1 MAVSRRR
8 ALLWLAAGLGALG
21 FAGVRWRDRA
31 HATSSASARPAT
43 VSAAQGHAMTRI
55 VILGSG
61 FAALTAIRKLRA
73 LHVDAG
79 ITVVSP
85 RNELVYLPSLIW
97 LPSGEKTGADLRIP
111 LAGFFERMRVRWHP
125 GSVQQVLDGGR
136 RVVTDTGELAND
148 ALVIATGGRYL
159 RKLLG
164 IEHALIPCEGIAS
177 AEAIRD
183 RVATMEGGTIAIG
196 FASNPKEPGAVRGGP
211 MFEFLFGI
219 DTLLRRQGRRD
230 KFKLV
235 FFNPSKEPGQRLG
248 PSAVQKMLARM
259 RALGI
264 ETHLGHKPV
273 RFEAGKVVTEGGEI
287 PADLILFMPGLTGP
301 AWLEDSELPRSEGGF
316 IAADAQCRARGMDHV
331 YVAGDIGSY
340 PGPDWMAKQAHQA
353 DLQAEAV
360 AKNIAAG
367 LRGEPADHGFK
378 TELACIV
385 DSLDGGLLVYR
396 SESRTF
402 TSPNSRLLH
411 WLKRR
416 FEDRYLKV
424 YR

>member
-1 MAVSRRR
+1 
-8 ALLWLAAGLGALG
+8 
-21 FAGVRWRDRA
+21 
-31 HATSSASARPAT
+31 
-43 VSAAQGHAMTRI
+43 MTRI

-61 FAALTAIRKLRA
+61 FAALTAIRKLRE
-73 LHVDAG
+73 LRVDAE

-148 ALVIATGGRYL
+148 VLILATGGRYL
-159 RKLLG
+159 RKLPG
-164 IEHALIPCEGIAS
+164 IEHAIIPCEGIAS

-183 RVATMEGGTIAIG
+183 RLATMEGGTIAIG

-230 KFKLV
+230 KFRLV

-301 AWLEDSELPRSEGGF
+301 AWLDDSELPRSEGGF

-353 DLQAEAV
+353 ALQAEAV

-367 LRGEPADHGFK
+367 LHGEPADHGFK

-402 TSPNSRLLH
+402 TSPNSRMLH